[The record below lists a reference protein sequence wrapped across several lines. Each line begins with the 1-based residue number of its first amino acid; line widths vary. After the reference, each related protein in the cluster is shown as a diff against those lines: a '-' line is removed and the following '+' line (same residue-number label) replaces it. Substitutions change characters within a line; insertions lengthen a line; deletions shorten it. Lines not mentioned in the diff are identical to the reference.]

1 MSELPANSI
10 NQHMALR
17 NGGTVVITVPPFSQ
31 IPIFFLYEVSCM
43 LFSSTVFLFWFL
55 PLTLALYYLCACLPC
70 KIRIYAKNA
79 VLLLAS
85 LYFYAFGERYFVRI
99 MLASIVCNYLF
110 GRFIGYFGKNGK
122 QKPCAAKAVLITAL
136 VCNLGLL
143 FVYKYLTFTLSNI
156 DRLLPLPFA
165 IPQIALPIGISFF
178 TFQSMSYI
186 IDVYRG
192 DAGVQKNPFDLALYV
207 SLFPQLIAG
216 PIVRYQ
222 TVADQIKNRME
233 TWNTFSHGL
242 CRFLCGLFK
251 KVLLSNQ
258 MGMAADKAFSMNA
271 DGTLS
276 TAMAWLG
283 ALSYALQ
290 IYYDFS
296 GYSDM
301 AIGLGKMFGFRF
313 LENFCYP
320 YISQSITEFW
330 RRWHISLGTW
340 FREYVYIPLGGNRG
354 GKWKMYRNL
363 FAVWF
368 LTGFWHGANWNFILW
383 GLYYFVLL
391 VVEKTFLLE
400 KMKSWPAAFR
410 HIYTLFFVY
419 FGWMIFYFENM
430 NEGAAYLGTM
440 FGVGA
445 AGLIS
450 MADLY
455 AILHRLVFVAILVVA
470 SIPQPR
476 RLFYKLYENHR
487 AARYAAA
494 VGGICV
500 VVLATAYLVDSSFNP
515 FLYFRF

>member
-1 MSELPANSI
+1 
-10 NQHMALR
+10 
-17 NGGTVVITVPPFSQ
+17 
-31 IPIFFLYEVSCM
+31 M
-43 LFSSTVFLFWFL
+43 LFSSLEFLFAYLPVTLLVYFLSPVKFRNLWLLLVSLFFYGWGEPKYVFLMIFTILFD
-55 PLTLALYYLCACLPC
+55 YVC
-70 KIRIYAKNA
+70 
-79 VLLLAS
+79 
-85 LYFYAFGERYFVRI
+85 GYFVGKYREDKPGRAKVI
-99 MLASIVCNYLF
+99 LIVSV
-110 GRFIGYFGKNGK
+110 I
-122 QKPCAAKAVLITAL
+122 V
-136 VCNLGLL
+136 NLGLL
-143 FVYKYLTFTLSNI
+143 GFFKYYDFFAQNLS
-156 DRLLPLPFA
+156 RLPFID
-165 IPQIALPIGISFF
+165 IPTLNLTLPIGISFY
-178 TFQSMSYI
+178 TFQIMSYV

-192 DAGVQKNPFDLALYV
+192 DAHVQKNPIVVGAYV
-207 SLFPQLIAG
+207 TLFPQLIAG

-222 TVADQIKNRME
+222 DVDDQLRKRHE
-233 TWNTFSHGL
+233 
-242 CRFLCGLFK
+242 
-251 KVLLSNQ
+251 
-258 MGMAADKAFSMNA
+258 
-271 DGTLS
+271 S
-276 TAMAWLG
+276 TAMFAIGMRTFVAGLAKKVIFANAAG
-283 ALSYALQ
+283 ALWSEALADPNRTVVGSWIGMLFYCFQ
-290 IYYDFS
+290 IYFDFS